1 MRTVMR
7 SCGNTMGDKIERAAK
22 DLIAASMAFR
32 DACNRLYW
40 AQNPE
45 EFLESES
52 RPPTIDEAT
61 DTQYEAYL
69 ALESAEY
76 YMKKALKK

>member
-1 MRTVMR
+1 M
-7 SCGNTMGDKIERAAK
+7 SQIERAAK
-22 DLIAASMAFR
+22 DLIRASREFR
-32 DACNRLYW
+32 DAVNIVYW

-45 EFLESES
+45 DFVDQDA
-52 RPPTIDEAT
+52 PPVDEALE
-61 DTQYEAYL
+61 TQHEAYL

>member
-1 MRTVMR
+1 
-7 SCGNTMGDKIERAAK
+7 MGDKIRLAAK
-22 DLIAASMAFR
+22 DLLDASKRFR
-32 DACNRLYW
+32 DACNAVYC

-45 EFLESES
+45 DFADHVNI
-52 RPPTIDEAT
+52 PPEDEAMES
-61 DTQYEAYL
+61 QHEAYL

>member
-1 MRTVMR
+1 M
-7 SCGNTMGDKIERAAK
+7 SQIERAAK
-22 DLIAASMAFR
+22 DLLRASKEFR
-32 DACNRLYW
+32 DAVNIVYW

-45 EFLESES
+45 DFVDQDA
-52 RPPTIDEAT
+52 PPVEEAIEN
-61 DTQYEAYL
+61 QHEAYL